1 MGAISVQHIGVVR
14 HRRDLCQPFSRVCAW
29 PGQVHEGRR
38 NDLECLTCTISAGAC
53 FPYSVSAVGLLPMSA
68 SKLHQSAVPKKSAGW
83 NGSAAPVGLIELL
96 TYRLHRVPFGAG
108 KLLVTALEKGRVLST
123 VAL

>member
-1 MGAISVQHIGVVR
+1 
-14 HRRDLCQPFSRVCAW
+14 
-29 PGQVHEGRR
+29 
-38 NDLECLTCTISAGAC
+38 
-53 FPYSVSAVGLLPMSA
+53 MSA